1 MIVEFDQSFSKSIER
16 LKNRE
21 LKERIKK
28 IILKF
33 ETSHSLS
40 ENPSV
45 KEMKGHPGFYRF
57 RVGDYR
63 VGFEL
68 ISPNKILLILVAH
81 RKDIYKKFP

>member
-1 MIVEFDQSFSKSIER
+1 MIVEFDQSFAKSIER

-28 IILKF
+28 TILKF
-33 ETSHSLS
+33 ESSPNLTAI
-40 ENPSV
+40 PSV
-45 KEMKGHPGFYRF
+45 KEMKGHPGFFRL